1 MTVYS
6 MQLFFLEMTTF
17 HDQME
22 GMGLFLSVLMS
33 WVGRESVCKI
43 KKKKDKWIPFKIM
56 AMAKFEWEISSMPV
70 ARWGCT

>member
-1 MTVYS
+1 MENNFSMTVYS

-22 GMGLFLSVLMS
+22 GMGLFLPVLMS

-43 KKKKDKWIPFKIM
+43 LKKK
-56 AMAKFEWEISSMPV
+56 
-70 ARWGCT
+70 R